1 MPADRVSAA
10 VTVSGIT
17 KRFSADVLA
26 VDDLSFSVEPGQV
39 CGLLGPNGA
48 GKTTTLR
55 ILLGLVHPTAGDA
68 SILGEP
74 AMPGAAVLARVGSMV
89 EGPAFVPHLS
99 GLGNLRLFW
108 EAGGGRWP
116 APGLEEGLAL
126 ADLGKAV
133 GRRVKTYSHGMRQ
146 RLGLAQALLG
156 RPDVLV
162 LDEPTNGLDP
172 QEMRE
177 IRRLLRDFSGGGATV
192 LLSSHLLS
200 EVEQVCSHAV
210 VINRGRLVA
219 SGTVADLVGASASV
233 YVEVDDAVR
242 ARPVLERMRGVRSV
256 KREPPGFAVELDGVT
271 RPQLVARLVRAGVG
285 VETIVSRHRLE
296 DAFVD
301 LLDES

>member
-1 MPADRVSAA
+1 VPSAVS
-10 VTVSGIT
+10 VSGVT

-26 VDDLSFSVEPGQV
+26 VDNLSFSVAPGQV

-55 ILLGLVHPTAGDA
+55 ILLGLVHPTAGA
-68 SILGEP
+68 TSILGEP
-74 AMPGAAVLARVGSMV
+74 AGPGAPVLARVGSIV

-99 GLGNLRLFW
+99 GLANLRMFW
-108 EAGGGRWP
+108 EAGGGPWP
-116 APGLEEGLAL
+116 APGLDEGLAL

-133 GRRVKTYSHGMRQ
+133 DRRVKTYSHGMRQ

-156 RPDVLV
+156 RPEVLV

-177 IRRLLRDFSGGGATV
+177 IRRLLRDLSGGGATV

-219 SGTVADLVGASASV
+219 AGTVGDLVGASASV
-233 YVEVDDAVR
+233 YVEVDDPVAGR
-242 ARPVLERMRGVRSV
+242 AVLERMRGVRAATP
-256 KREPPGFAVELDGVT
+256 EPPGFAVELDGVT

-285 VETIVSRHRLE
+285 VETVVSRHRLE

-301 LLDES
+301 LLDQGDPR